1 MAAQKKKKNPP
12 TELDA
17 IPVEQRTEAQQLGI
31 AIHQERPDLLPSVRR
46 ILEADLSDAQRLTAL
61 ELFQASL
68 SDPAD
73 PNRDP
78 RVAIAAAA

>member
-1 MAAQKKKKNPP
+1 MAAQKKKSTP
-12 TELDA
+12 TEFDA

-31 AIHQERPDLLPSVRR
+31 EIHQERPDLLPSVRR
-46 ILEADLSDAQRLTAL
+46 ILEADLTDAQRLTAL

-68 SDPAD
+68 NDPAD

-78 RVAIAAAA
+78 RVAISAAA